1 MYTHPP
7 TSNLDFSAGINTLKE
22 LLIQALI
29 ILKRNLL
36 IILISI
42 IFFHKEISFKIVK
55 FNR

>member
-1 MYTHPP
+1 MYTHHP